1 MTCYISWIHV
11 LGLDVPSFFFFLVN
25 GGWVFTGNKAAW
37 EMYEA
42 DNLPRLVDPM
52 LDGNFSE
59 TEAVGFVKVAL
70 LCVQEKCRLRPNMS
84 KAIKMMRGE
93 IDIHSTQITRPGFIV
108 DIMDVKIGRKNHKAQ
123 YEASQTGA
131 SQTGAAQG
139 CTLCDL
145 CKDHGLCFVPEK
157 KIARWLWG

>member
-1 MTCYISWIHV
+1 MQ
-11 LGLDVPSFFFFLVN
+11 
-25 GGWVFTGNKAAW
+25 AW

-108 DIMDVKIGRKNHKAQ
+108 DIMDLKIGRK
-123 YEASQTGA
+123 SQSSVRGITNRCITNRC
-131 SQTGAAQG
+131 SPR
-139 CTLCDL
+139 LYPL
-145 CKDHGLCFVPEK
+145 
-157 KIARWLWG
+157 